1 MDKTLASVR
10 DKKFVDETFKRVKNA
25 SSPIP
30 FFFLAKH
37 AEDKKPVLLVGNPD
51 ANLKKVGL
59 VPATGIITGKCQAGK
74 DGLQFF
80 AKGKFV
86 EREFCDA
93 IKKVATNAGLSS
105 ITASVQAL
113 AEDEAEAKATKPE
126 ASLETES
133 ETDIPK
139 LTFSR
144 ASWIEFSSVWGSK
157 RSTGLKGIDDAFT
170 IVASATKPDDKL
182 EALSSLSKAIKE
194 WLKAKEGS
202 SRRLAMVSTLKEQVD
217 AERDRLKTIRVAEI
231 YKDYKERFAG
241 AAGKDLKGELDA
253 LDAMINEL
261 NDLRDAA
268 GEKLISQAKAVGQMC
283 RDARDTRQTL
293 LDSAEGNKKLDAA
306 MKSIVSAKTK
316 SVIEKLKSGGKP
328 LEVKEVYDALFEDFC
343 AYGRKNFTY
352 NTSAPSNADLLGG
365 TKVGACGSFSTAF
378 AGLLN
383 LVVGKKVAS
392 VKQAAATFF
401 YTVPL
406 SQVSFIDAKCPGNLR
421 MSPSAQPDRYFFS
434 QHWITSVSGA
444 GDYCPTTGT
453 KGSAVGAVV
462 AKSGFGQDDTKASY
476 VLGKEKITAEVGKG
490 YGGGALYTLNAV

>member
-10 DKKFVDETFKRVKNA
+10 DKKFVDETFKRAKNA

-51 ANLKKVGL
+51 AGLKKVALFPTSG
-59 VPATGIITGKCQAGK
+59 VITGKCQAGK

-80 AKGKFV
+80 AKGKFS

-93 IKKVATNAGLSS
+93 IKKVATNAGVSG

-113 AEDEAEAKATKPE
+113 AEDEAVAPETKPE
-126 ASLETES
+126 TSLETES
-133 ETDIPK
+133 EADIPK

-144 ASWIEFSSVWGSK
+144 ASWIEFSAVWGSK
-157 RSTGLKGIDDAFT
+157 RSTSLKGIDDAFGA
-170 IVASATKPDDKL
+170 VASATKPDDKI
-182 EALSSLSKAIKE
+182 EALSSLSKAIRD

-217 AERDRLKTIRVAEI
+217 AERDRVKTIRVAEI
-231 YKDYKERFAG
+231 YKDYKERYSG
-241 AAGKDLKGELDA
+241 APGKDLKGEVDA
-253 LDAMINEL
+253 LDSMINQL

-268 GEKLISQAKAVGQMC
+268 GEKLVSQAKAVGQMC
-283 RDARDTRQTL
+283 YDAKASRQAL
-293 LDSAEGNKKLDAA
+293 IDAAEGNKKLDAA
-306 MKSIVSAKTK
+306 MKTIVSARTK
-316 SVIEKLKSGGKP
+316 SVIEKLKGGGKP

-365 TKVGACGSFSTAF
+365 TKVGACGSFSTAY
-378 AGLLN
+378 AALLN
-383 LVVGKKVAS
+383 LVVGKKVAA
-392 VKQAAATFF
+392 VKQATATNF

-421 MSPSAQPDRYFFS
+421 MSPTAQPDRYFFS
-434 QHWITSVSGA
+434 QHWFASVSGA

-462 AKSGFGQDDTKASY
+462 AKSGFNQDEAKSY
-476 VLGKEKITAEVGKG
+476 VLGTEKITVEVGKG
-490 YGGGALYTLNAV
+490 YGGGALYTLNAS